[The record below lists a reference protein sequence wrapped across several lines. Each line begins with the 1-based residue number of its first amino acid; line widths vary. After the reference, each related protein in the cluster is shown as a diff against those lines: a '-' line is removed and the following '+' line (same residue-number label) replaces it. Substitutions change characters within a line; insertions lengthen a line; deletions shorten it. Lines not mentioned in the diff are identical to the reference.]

1 LRSRKVQTKQADEVA
16 PAVIEALEDLPISWV
31 KTITFDNGTEFTR
44 NEEMAKTTAAL
55 AMGAEFTIDGQ
66 AIKDLGATSRDRLV
80 KGICAKWEGEMLI
93 AKAKHRRLNEQ
104 IDELQS
110 KRISKQSIFKHL
122 DVA

>member
-1 LRSRKVQTKQADEVA
+1 MGHEQLPQIAKDIELLSDQINDRLKTEEQYLKEAVDAKTK
-16 PAVIEALEDLPISWV
+16 
-31 KTITFDNGTEFTR
+31 F

-110 KRISKQSIFKHL
+110 KRISKQ
-122 DVA
+122 